1 MSGHD
6 GPYDA
11 PIRISELI
19 VLPDWI
25 DFNGHMNAAYY
36 GLTFQAEAEKFLQN
50 VVGFG
55 WGFAER
61 EGAGPFVLQ
70 NHIHYVGE
78 LVEGE
83 PFHIDMRLL
92 DHDKKRMHMF
102 FEMISDRTGKLS
114 ATAEY
119 VNMNVNQAERRGQDF
134 PDWLQ
139 VRLADMQAAHDTLD
153 RPKQAGAPIGLRRK

>member
-1 MSGHD
+1 MTSVPMSGHD

-61 EGAGPFVLQ
+61 EGAG
-70 NHIHYVGE
+70 
-78 LVEGE
+78 
-83 PFHIDMRLL
+83 
-92 DHDKKRMHMF
+92 KRMHMF

>member
-1 MSGHD
+1 MTSVPMSGHD

-55 WGFAER
+55 
-61 EGAGPFVLQ
+61 
-70 NHIHYVGE
+70 
-78 LVEGE
+78 
-83 PFHIDMRLL
+83 
-92 DHDKKRMHMF
+92 
-102 FEMISDRTGKLS
+102 
-114 ATAEY
+114 
-119 VNMNVNQAERRGQDF
+119 
-134 PDWLQ
+134 
-139 VRLADMQAAHDTLD
+139 
-153 RPKQAGAPIGLRRK
+153 

>member
-1 MSGHD
+1 MTSVPMSGHD

-55 WGFAER
+55 WG
-61 EGAGPFVLQ
+61 
-70 NHIHYVGE
+70 
-78 LVEGE
+78 
-83 PFHIDMRLL
+83 
-92 DHDKKRMHMF
+92 KRMHMF